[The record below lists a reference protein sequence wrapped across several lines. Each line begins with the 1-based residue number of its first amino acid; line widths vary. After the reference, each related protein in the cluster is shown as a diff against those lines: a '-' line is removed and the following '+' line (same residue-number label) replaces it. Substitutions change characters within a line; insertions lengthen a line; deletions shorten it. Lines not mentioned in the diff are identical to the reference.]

1 MRNIPRNRDEL
12 KLHKRILHGELG
24 WLFYRLG
31 YRPEDAVRIISKMV
45 EAFEEAVQEISGEDL
60 VDKYNLGGTD

>member
-1 MRNIPRNRDEL
+1 
-12 KLHKRILHGELG
+12 LHGELG

-45 EAFEEAVQEISGEDL
+45 EAFEEAIQEISSEDL